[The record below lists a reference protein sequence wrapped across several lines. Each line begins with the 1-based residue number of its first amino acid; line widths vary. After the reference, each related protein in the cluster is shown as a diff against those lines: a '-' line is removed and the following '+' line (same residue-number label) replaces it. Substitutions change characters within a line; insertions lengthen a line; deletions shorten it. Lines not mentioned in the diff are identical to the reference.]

1 MLYILVMNSPI
12 VHTMIESTEL
22 SLHEDGGLHQLNDI
36 RDLYSDADTPFV
48 ATVISGA
55 MRRGVKHLNLD
66 GTSLGRLSDIVDALT
81 EDGEVMMYM
90 DDSEDDPKH

>member
-1 MLYILVMNSPI
+1 M
-12 VHTMIESTEL
+12 
-22 SLHEDGGLHQLNDI
+22 
-36 RDLYSDADTPFV
+36 V
-48 ATVISGA
+48 AVISDA

-81 EDGEVMMYM
+81 EDAEVMMYM